1 LASSFTWFLEPLVE
15 PGAGVLLP
23 LEPDAPPEPEA
34 GPAEEPDMPE
44 EPIPEEPVPEMPED
58 VPEVPVPEAPVAP
71 GVDELLVVVPD
82 AGKALP
88 PVVPGFCAAPPVV
101 EDVAGEPLPVE
112 PEVELELPG
121 MFLLVSTMMVSFI
134 KSKIKHPA
142 DGCVVQGK
150 PIVPTMN
157 LRASH
162 DKWPC
167 HML

>member
-1 LASSFTWFLEPLVE
+1 
-15 PGAGVLLP
+15 
-23 LEPDAPPEPEA
+23 
-34 GPAEEPDMPE
+34 
-44 EPIPEEPVPEMPED
+44 VP
-58 VPEVPVPEAPVAP
+58 VPEVPVPEVPVEP
-71 GVDELLVVVPD
+71 GVDVLVVVVPD

-88 PVVPGFCAAPPVV
+88 PVV
-101 EDVAGEPLPVE
+101 EEVAGEPLPLEPV
-112 PEVELELPG
+112 PEVELVLPG

-150 PIVPTMN
+150 PIVPTMD

>member
-1 LASSFTWFLEPLVE
+1 MEPDV
-15 PGAGVLLP
+15 GVLLP
-23 LEPDAPPEPEA
+23 EPDMPPEPEV
-34 GPAEEPDMPE
+34 GLVEEPDMPE
-44 EPIPEEPVPEMPED
+44 EPMLEEPVPEMPEE
-58 VPEVPVPEAPVAP
+58 VPEVPVPEVPVAP
-71 GVDELLVVVPD
+71 GVAELLVVVPD
-82 AGKALP
+82 AGNALP

-112 PEVELELPG
+112 PEVEPGLPG

-142 DGCVVQGK
+142 DGCVVQGE